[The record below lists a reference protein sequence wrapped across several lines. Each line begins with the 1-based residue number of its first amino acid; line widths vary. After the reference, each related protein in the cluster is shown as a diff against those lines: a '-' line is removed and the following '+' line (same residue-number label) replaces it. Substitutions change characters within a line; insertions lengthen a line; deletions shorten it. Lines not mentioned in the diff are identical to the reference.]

1 MARDHGQL
9 EHLPDGFIAF
19 HTKDGKRWRHKD
31 MAEGRV
37 GPGYR
42 VFISDS
48 GEERR
53 YEFGAKEV
61 HDATLLDLRDQLAKA
76 KPASASSSATTGS
89 TTGTNFDTTS
99 DGAAAPAP

>member
-1 MARDHGQL
+1 MARDHSQL

-19 HTKDGKRWRHKD
+19 HAKDGRRWRHKD
-31 MAEGRV
+31 VSEGRV

-42 VFISDS
+42 VFISDT

-53 YEFGAKEV
+53 YEFGPKEV

-76 KPASASSSATTGS
+76 KPVSASSGATSATG
-89 TTGTNFDTTS
+89 TTADAS
-99 DGAAAPAP
+99 AAPAP

>member
-19 HTKDGKRWRHKD
+19 HTKDGQRWRHKD
-31 MAEGRV
+31 LSDSRV

-42 VFISDS
+42 VFVSDS

-53 YEFGAKEV
+53 YEFGAKEP

-76 KPASASSSATTGS
+76 KPASASALGTAGTTGA
-89 TTGTNFDTTS
+89 T
-99 DGAAAPAP
+99 AATPAP

>member
-19 HTKDGKRWRHKD
+19 HTKDGQRWRHKD
-31 MAEGRV
+31 VSEGRV

-42 VFISDS
+42 VFISDG

-53 YEFGAKEV
+53 YEFGPKEV

-76 KPASASSSATTGS
+76 KPVSATTGG
-89 TTGTNFDTTS
+89 TTGATFGTAS
-99 DGAAAPAP
+99 DGAGAAAPAP